1 MNGLP
6 CDVVKDL
13 YPTIKDGCAGKLTE
27 RLVKRHLKKCTDCRY
42 FYKEWDIS
50 AEGEPK
56 KKPRGDFSAV
66 ASRLRT
72 RRVMMAL
79 GGLTAFV
86 GLAVYAFRPKSGNE
100 NGI

>member
-13 YPTIKDGCAGKLTE
+13 YPTIKDGCAGKLTA
-27 RLVKRHLKKCTDCRY
+27 RLVRRHLKKCTDCRY
-42 FYKEWDIS
+42 FYREWDIA

-66 ASRLRT
+66 AARLRM
-72 RRVMMAL
+72 RRAAMIT
-79 GGLTAFV
+79 GGLTAFA
-86 GLAVYAFRPKSGNE
+86 GLAIYAFRPRKGDE